1 MSVIQM
7 PGSSGDVV
15 ENAIDAK
22 RRSENCMVD
31 IRNAL
36 SRYNCAINPVCIISG
51 RGIQTNFEIIPLDMV
66 PKNLA

>member
-7 PGSSGDVV
+7 PGSSVDVV

-31 IRNAL
+31 IQNVLKRW
-36 SRYNCAINPVCIISG
+36 NCMINPMVIISG
-51 RGIQTNFEIIPLDMV
+51 RGIQPNFEIIPLDMM
-66 PKNLA
+66 PDKLA

>member
-7 PGSSGDVV
+7 PGSVDVV

-31 IRNAL
+31 IRNVL
-36 SRYNCAINPVCIISG
+36 KRWNCMINPVVIISG
-51 RGIQTNFEIIPLDMV
+51 RGIQPQFEIIPLDMV
-66 PKNLA
+66 PKDLA